1 MKYKYIYFL
10 SLILLGCNKNEFNE
24 KEIDFSFSKLSNN
37 PISDNVAKYS
47 IIPLETKDEAYL
59 TSGKKIL
66 IYGSKIY
73 ILENNMGKRHLI
85 YIFSLDGKF
94 INKIN
99 AQGRGAKEYQGIG
112 DFDIHP
118 KTEYVSILDPALK
131 KIFSYDL
138 NSEYK
143 SELQLDSWMKE
154 FKYMQV
160 GEEIYKVFTTR
171 SSKLTN
177 EQGNDIF
184 VYDDDNNFIYSA
196 LSFSTPISIAV
207 GNGISL
213 MSNKNE
219 VNYLKPNTNIIYSVN
234 ENSTN
239 VKHILKFPLDVLP
252 ADEIENVYFKGK
264 NILHKY
270 VSNINYFESLNTI
283 YALLMHNK
291 EAHFG
296 LYNKESKESIIF
308 NEQKDP
314 SCNCG
319 ITLRVKGTYKNS
331 FIIETDYSQINSVLN
346 MLDPEKGKCSNP
358 EIFRTV
364 EELDMTS
371 NPILL
376 LVEFKI

>member
-1 MKYKYIYFL
+1 M
-10 SLILLGCNKNEFNE
+10 GCNKNEFNE